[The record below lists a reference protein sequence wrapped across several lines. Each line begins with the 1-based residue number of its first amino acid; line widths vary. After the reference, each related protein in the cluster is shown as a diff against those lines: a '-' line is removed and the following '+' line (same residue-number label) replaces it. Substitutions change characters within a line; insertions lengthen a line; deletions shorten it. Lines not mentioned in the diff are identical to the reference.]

1 MKFTWG
7 NRSRSRWTCD
17 FGTRQNS
24 TGQTVNMRMFMPSK
38 IKEMAGT
45 TLDTDIDRSAKDD
58 LSKLYHVIILNDDD
72 HTFEYVIEMLQ
83 AIFGLPYATALAH
96 TMEADSTGSSIVLT
110 TNLEEAEHKRDQ
122 IHAYGPDW
130 RLPHSRGSVAALV
143 ERAKEIGEGTQEAQ
157 REAQKARKRVLLCLF
172 VILVVPF
179 CGSFPFSLLS

>member
-1 MKFTWG
+1 
-7 NRSRSRWTCD
+7 
-17 FGTRQNS
+17 
-24 TGQTVNMRMFMPSK
+24 MFMPSK

-96 TMEADSTGSSIVLT
+96 TMEADSTGSSIVFT
-110 TNLEEAEHKRDQ
+110 TTLEEAEHKRDQ
-122 IHAYGPDW
+122 IHAYGPAW

-143 ERAKEIGEGTQEAQ
+143 ERAE
-157 REAQKARKRVLLCLF
+157 
-172 VILVVPF
+172 
-179 CGSFPFSLLS
+179 